1 MSPLEIAAVVFAI
14 AYLVFAIR
22 QNVLCWPS
30 ALVSV
35 ILSLFVLYEARLYMD
50 AALQVF
56 YAAMAVYGWHQWLY
70 GGRDHSGVKVGSWP
84 LHFHVIALVM
94 IFAIGL
100 ALGWAMSH
108 TEAAFPYTDS
118 LTSVAAIVTTYMV
131 ARKILENWYYWFVID
146 AVSVYLYYAREL
158 YLFAGLFVTYLVLI
172 VIGFRAWQADMRR
185 QRETAL
191 AGQPV

>member
-1 MSPLEIAAVVFAI
+1 MSPLEIAAVAFAI

-35 ILSLFVLYEARLYMD
+35 ILSLFVLYAARLYMD

-70 GGRDHSGVKVGSWP
+70 GGRDHSGVKVSTWP
-84 LHFHVIALVM
+84 LRFHVVALAM

-100 ALGWAMSH
+100 PLGWAMSH

-158 YLFAGLFVTYLVLI
+158 YLFAGLFVVYLVLI
-172 VIGFRAWQADMRR
+172 VIGFRAWQADLRR
-185 QRETAL
+185 QQETAL
-191 AGQPV
+191 AGRPA

>member
-56 YAAMAVYGWHQWLY
+56 YAAMALYGWHQWLY
-70 GGRDHSGVKVGSWP
+70 GGRDHSGVKVGTWP
-84 LHFHVIALVM
+84 LHFHVIALSM
-94 IFAIGL
+94 IFAVGL
-100 ALGWAMSH
+100 ALGWVMSR

-131 ARKILENWYYWFVID
+131 AKKVLENWYYWFVID

-158 YLFAGLFVTYLVLI
+158 FLFAGLFVFYLVLI
-172 VIGFRAWQADMRR
+172 VIGYRAWRADMRR
-185 QRETAL
+185 HKETKF
-191 AGQPV
+191 AGQPA